1 MKNLST
7 VTSVVLMVGLG
18 ASLANSLSHAPD
30 PAESTTLPNAAIDPV
45 AASFERELNRQPVPE
60 TPSFR
65 EAIDQDVLYRR
76 INRARWSPEPGDT
89 ESTQYTDSQRGEDD
103 E

>member
-18 ASLANSLSHAPD
+18 ASLANSLSQAPN
-30 PAESTTLPNAAIDPV
+30 PAESTTLSNAGTDPV
-45 AASFERELNRQPVPE
+45 AANFERELNRQPMPE

-76 INRARWSPEPGDT
+76 INRARWSPQPGDA
-89 ESTQYTDSQRGEDD
+89 EFTQYTDSQRGDD
-103 E
+103 NE

>member
-18 ASLANSLSHAPD
+18 ASLANSLSHEPD
-30 PAESTTLPNAAIDPV
+30 PAESPTLPNAAIDPV

-60 TPSFR
+60 AASFR

-76 INRARWSPEPGDT
+76 INRAGWSPEPGDT
-89 ESTQYTDSQRGEDD
+89 RHSQNTDSQRGDD
-103 E
+103 NE